1 MTTKSKLQKNTVIL
15 DIDFHKPSK
24 ERKGDLKNVEVDAD
38 QDSLRLTKKFINS
51 EHYAE
56 CERIRTKTKQHIRR
70 FAFDSDHLKDGC
82 YLVPLST
89 LEDIE
94 PTLKQA
100 QADYAKAADQLAVSW
115 NEIIED
121 AKKRLRSQFNASN
134 YPSAQSIRR
143 KFWMDWRVLS
153 YSTPEASTIGEV
165 LYEQEKKKAQDTWQR
180 IEQEVSLAFRQS
192 FYNLLAHLSEKLQPT
207 ADGSKKVLKQAAVDK
222 VTDFLDTF
230 SRRNVMNDTEMTKL
244 VTQAKKVLKGK
255 TAEGLKVA
263 KEEIGG
269 KLATI
274 EKSLGSMIEET
285 KRQFNFED

>member
-1 MTTKSKLQKNTVIL
+1 MKWTEQCQRANRAGVPLVAISSPDPMATMKVLKDKV
-15 DIDFHKPSK
+15 FK
-24 ERKGDLKNVEVDAD
+24 ERPILVWDCLRGLSALNEQGKPYVNDMNGDPAAFLMEVAPGLPDGAVVFMLSAD
-38 QDSLRLTKKFINS
+38 EYLDQTPTRQGIWNLRDSYKSSGRMLVMLGNSFKVPASLINDVVLIDEEYPDEES
-51 EHYAE
+51 VK
-56 CERIRTKTKQHIRR
+56 ERIQ
-70 FAFDSDHLKDGC
+70 
-82 YLVPLST
+82 
-89 LEDIE
+89 
-94 PTLKQA
+94 
-100 QADYAKAADQLAVSW
+100 
-115 NEIIED
+115 EID
-121 AKKRLRSQFNASN
+121 N
-134 YPSAQSIRR
+134 
-143 KFWMDWRVLS
+143 
-153 YSTPEASTIGEV
+153 
-165 LYEQEKKKAQDTWQR
+165 
-180 IEQEVSLAFRQS
+180 EVSLAFRQS